1 MGRDLKI
8 VLFVLVFVFS
18 GCYSCK
24 SYHDFWGSGPVP
36 GEVAEKFFF
45 DSECRPI
52 VVAAAPAPPPPK
64 PKPRPVVRG
73 TCGPYSATRDY
84 PCSSCGVIRLEKKM
98 PSTVTLNSRFD
109 YTIKV
114 TNLTDVMVTDVEVTE
129 RVAEN
134 FKYVSSN
141 PSGEEED
148 EELIWE
154 MESLGAGESREIKVT
169 GMATSTDCLKHCAMV
184 SYVVPMCANVEV
196 VAPQLRLTKS
206 APAEVLLCDPIALK
220 LEVTNTGTGTT
231 EGVKVVDTLP
241 AGLETTDG
249 RRKIAFDAG
258 SLASGQSRQFTAMV
272 KATRTGKYV
281 NKATASSA
289 DGLKAESAEVTTV
302 VRQPVLTISK
312 SGPERLYLGRR
323 VNYEITV
330 SNKGDTAARELVVE
344 DRLPAGAQSVMASD
358 GGRVSGGAVVWKLGS
373 LGAGRSRTLSV
384 SMMPGQIG
392 TLTNRASAKATCA
405 EGVSASTSTSVAGI
419 PAVLLEVVDVEDPVE
434 VGSNETYVIT
444 ATNQGSADGT
454 NIRIVCTLEDNV
466 RYISSSGATAGS
478 LQEDKVNFAALRR
491 LAPKAKATWRVVVRA
506 VKPGDVRFKVEMN
519 TDQIERPV
527 EETEATHL
535 YE

>member
-1 MGRDLKI
+1 MVSR
-8 VLFVLVFVFS
+8 S
-18 GCYSCK
+18 
-24 SYHDFWGSGPVP
+24 
-36 GEVAEKFFF
+36 
-45 DSECRPI
+45 
-52 VVAAAPAPPPPK
+52 
-64 PKPRPVVRG
+64 
-73 TCGPYSATRDY
+73 Y
-84 PCSSCGVIRLEKKM
+84 PCGGCGVVQLDKKM
-98 PSTVTLNSRFD
+98 PSMINLNSRFD
-109 YTIKV
+109 YTITVK
-114 TNLTDVMVTDVEVTE
+114 NLTDVMVTDVVVTE

-141 PSGEEED
+141 PSAEKED

-154 MESLGAGESREIKVT
+154 MESLDPGQSRDIKVT
-169 GMATSTDCLKHCAMV
+169 GMATSTDCLKHCATA
-184 SYVVPMCANVEV
+184 SYIVPACSSVEV
-196 VAPQLRLTKS
+196 VAPQLRLAKS

-220 LEVTNTGTGTT
+220 LQVTNTGTGTT
-231 EGVKVVDTLP
+231 EGVKIVDTLP

-249 RRKIAFDAG
+249 KREIVFNAG
-258 SLASGQSRQFTAMV
+258 SLASGQSRQFTATV

-312 SGPERLYLGRR
+312 SGPKRLYLGRK

-330 SNKGDTAARELVVE
+330 SNKGDAAARELVVE
-344 DRLPAGAQSVMASD
+344 DRLPTGVQSVVASD
-358 GGRVSGGAVVWKLGS
+358 GGRVSGGVVVWNLGT

-405 EGVSASTSTSVAGI
+405 AGVSASTSTSVAGI
-419 PAVLLEVVDVEDPVE
+419 PAVLLEVIDIDDPVE
-434 VGSNETYVIT
+434 IGSNTTYVIT

-466 RYISSSGATAGS
+466 RYVSSSGATAGT
-478 LQEDKVNFAALRR
+478 LQDNKVNFAPLRR

-506 VKPGDVRFKVEMN
+506 VKPGDVRFRTAMN
-519 TDQIERPV
+519 TDQIQRPV

>member
-1 MGRDLKI
+1 MGRELKI
-8 VLFVLVFVFS
+8 VLFVSVFLFS

-36 GEVAEKFFF
+36 GEVAEKFFW

-52 VVAAAPAPPPPK
+52 EVAAAPAPA
-64 PKPRPVVRG
+64 PKPRPAVRG

-84 PCSSCGVIRLEKKM
+84 PCGSCGVIRLEKKM
-98 PSTVTLNSRFD
+98 PSTVTLNGRFD

-114 TNLTDVMVTDVEVTE
+114 TNLTDVMVTDVVVTE

-154 MESLGAGESREIKVT
+154 MESLGAGKSREIKVT

-184 SYVVPMCANVEV
+184 SYVVPTCANVEV
-196 VAPQLRLTKS
+196 VAPALRLTKS
-206 APAEVLLCDPIALK
+206 APAEVLLCDPIVLK

-241 AGLETTDG
+241 SGLETTDG
-249 RRKIAFDAG
+249 RREIAFDAG
-258 SLASGQSRQFTAMV
+258 SLASGQSRQFTATV

-289 DGLKAESAEVTTV
+289 DGLKAESEEVTTV

-312 SGPERLYLGRR
+312 SGPERLYFGRK

-330 SNKGDTAARELVVE
+330 SNKGDVPARELVVE
-344 DRLPAGAQSVMASD
+344 DRLPAGAQSVVASD
-358 GGRVSGGAVVWKLGS
+358 GGRVSGGTVVWNLGS

-405 EGVSASTSTSVAGI
+405 AGVSASTSTSVAGI
-419 PAVLLEVVDVEDPVE
+419 PAVLLEVIDIDDPVE
-434 VGSNETYVIT
+434 IGGNTTYVIT
-444 ATNQGSADGT
+444 ATNQGSSPDT
-454 NIRIVCTLEDNV
+454 NISIVCTLEDNEQYV
-466 RYISSSGATAGS
+466 SSSGATSGTLAGNT
-478 LQEDKVNFAALRR
+478 VTFAPLRS
-491 LAPKAKATWRVVVRA
+491 LAPKAKATWHVT
-506 VKPGDVRFKVEMN
+506 VKALKAGDVRFTALMN
-519 TDQIERPV
+519 TDQLTRPV
-527 EETEATHL
+527 QETEATHL